1 MNGDDPLRAM
11 WREQPTKEVPEMS
24 LDTLRARSQELAR
37 KVSRRKWGE
46 SIHGGLCVAL
56 AVLGAGAIHWPLI
69 QLACA
74 LLAVG
79 EAIVILGMWRR
90 STPTPAPLDATGA
103 DFLAYY
109 RAELARERD
118 RLWTIAWW
126 YLGPVVPG
134 LLVLFVG
141 VPVALGWVSVAA
153 ISAASIALTYAVIL
167 ALYRRSA
174 RRIGREIEAL
184 GGSGA

>member
-11 WREQPTKEVPEMS
+11 WREQPTKEIPEMS
-24 LDTLRARSQELAR
+24 LDTLRARSGELAR

-46 SIHGGLCVAL
+46 SIHGGVAIAL
-56 AVLGAGAIHWPLI
+56 AVLGVRAIHWPMI
-69 QLACA
+69 QLACL

-79 EAIVILGMWRR
+79 EAVVIVGMWRR
-90 STPTPAPLDATGA
+90 SAPVPAPIDATGA

-109 RAELARERD
+109 RGELARERD
-118 RLWTIAWW
+118 RLWTIASW
-126 YLGPVVPG
+126 YLAPVVPG

-141 VPVALGWVSVAA
+141 VPIALGLVTVAVISV
-153 ISAASIALTYAVIL
+153 ASIALTYAVII

-174 RRIGREIEAL
+174 RRIGREIAAL
-184 GGSGA
+184 GGP